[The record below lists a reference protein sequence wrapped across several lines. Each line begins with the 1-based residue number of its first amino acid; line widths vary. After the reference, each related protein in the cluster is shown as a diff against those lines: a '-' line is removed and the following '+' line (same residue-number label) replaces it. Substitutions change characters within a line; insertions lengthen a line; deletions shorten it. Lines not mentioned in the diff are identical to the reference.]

1 MTSQPAKPKRRV
13 VPLKHHTY
21 QPNKSE
27 LEADIRIPN
36 TTFERGVQALTMPVE
51 IRHERKR

>member
-1 MTSQPAKPKRRV
+1 MKHETNKLQREKV
-13 VPLKHHTY
+13 TLKHHTY
-21 QPNKSE
+21 QPSKAE

-36 TTFERGVQALTMPVE
+36 ATFERGVQALTRPVE